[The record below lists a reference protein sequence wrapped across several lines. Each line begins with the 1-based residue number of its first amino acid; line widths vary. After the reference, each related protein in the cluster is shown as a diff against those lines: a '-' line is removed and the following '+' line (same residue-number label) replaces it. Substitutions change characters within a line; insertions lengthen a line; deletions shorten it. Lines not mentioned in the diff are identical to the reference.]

1 MRLII
6 IAGMPASGKSTVA
19 RELSARIGYPV
30 IEKDELKET
39 LFDTLGFSCYSEKR
53 HLDVVA
59 TELLLRVSDQL
70 FRSDTS
76 HIIVN
81 NFRSDKV
88 EPLRKLIDKYSPA
101 VAPVFF
107 GGDSDVFY
115 RRYVD
120 RDNRGERHLGHV
132 LQLRYPPLDSD
143 PKTHTMTRSEF
154 YEKFEAL
161 GMDDFDI
168 GIPKICVDATDPSSI
183 NIDDL
188 LSEINKTL
196 EYQEKIMQNGEDIR

>member
-1 MRLII
+1 M
-6 IAGMPASGKSTVA
+6 
-19 RELSARIGYPV
+19 
-30 IEKDELKET
+30 
-39 LFDTLGFSCYSEKR
+39 
-53 HLDVVA
+53 
-59 TELLLRVSDQL
+59 RVSDQL

-81 NFRSDKV
+81 NFRSDAI

-183 NIDDL
+183 NIEEL
-188 LSEINKTL
+188 LSEINNTL